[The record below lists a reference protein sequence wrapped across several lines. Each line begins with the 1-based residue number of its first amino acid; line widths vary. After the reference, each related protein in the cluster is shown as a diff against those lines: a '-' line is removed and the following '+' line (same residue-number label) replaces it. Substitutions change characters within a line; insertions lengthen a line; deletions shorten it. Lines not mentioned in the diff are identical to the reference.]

1 MLEGRHSPSP
11 TKPPST
17 SSPNNL
23 LDHPTFS
30 KLFQLRTLTILQ
42 TLYPK
47 SCKCENPNLLF
58 LHVKNRPTVGRCSNC
73 HYQVSITAKTPFQN
87 YKSNLAYIS
96 FIIWDMIN
104 QYPKVMTS
112 KEISRKLNLSVKS
125 SFYLKKRIQVIFS
138 QLNESLREKLFKE
151 LENPEFAKDK
161 IAVADSVVL
170 YSSSLRANKYRSR
183 RYKGGS
189 GSIYL
194 SNSLGAKQSG
204 TLVHTTGVNGGMTF
218 YKSIPLNN
226 SYYLEKDLDEKFP
239 KNVTLYTDEGYGF
252 LWDRPNHKMVNHS
265 KKSND
270 PRYNMSR
277 ERWVTKEGVSSNG
290 AEARNNVLKQSF
302 RSYGYITPKYSQ
314 LYLEEISFLG
324 NVRFSSELRNLLS
337 FGGEDLSSL
346 FNASA
351 RRGTRTPTPCGTTT
365 SK

>member
-1 MLEGRHSPSP
+1 MFCENYDLLEGRHSPSP

-47 SCKCENPNLLF
+47 SCKCESPNIRF

-170 YSSSLRANKYRSR
+170 YSSSLRANKYRS
-183 RYKGGS
+183 
-189 GSIYL
+189 
-194 SNSLGAKQSG
+194 
-204 TLVHTTGVNGGMTF
+204 
-218 YKSIPLNN
+218 
-226 SYYLEKDLDEKFP
+226 
-239 KNVTLYTDEGYGF
+239 
-252 LWDRPNHKMVNHS
+252 
-265 KKSND
+265 
-270 PRYNMSR
+270 
-277 ERWVTKEGVSSNG
+277 
-290 AEARNNVLKQSF
+290 
-302 RSYGYITPKYSQ
+302 
-314 LYLEEISFLG
+314 
-324 NVRFSSELRNLLS
+324 
-337 FGGEDLSSL
+337 
-346 FNASA
+346 
-351 RRGTRTPTPCGTTT
+351 
-365 SK
+365 